1 MDENNSI
8 SLNDQNK
15 RDLKSIILNNK
26 KIFLTI
32 FLISLIG
39 LFGYFFYTD
48 YKKNLNVKNDENYN
62 LAVTNFDKNNKT
74 STIMIM
80 KNIISIKDPTYSTLA
95 LYFLLD
101 NNLLSNK
108 KEINKYFDIL
118 IYETNLEKEVK
129 DLIIYKKGL
138 YNSGSVNEQEL
149 LDIFKP
155 IINGENLWKSHAL
168 YIIAEYFLAR
178 NEKQKAKEFFEKII
192 SSENTNLDINKEVQK
207 RLIRD
212 FSE

>member
-8 SLNDQNK
+8 SLNDQNN

-48 YKKNLNVKNDENYN
+48 YKKNLNVKNAENYN
-62 LAVTNFDKNNKT
+62 LAVTNFDKNNTT

-178 NEKQKAKEFFEKII
+178 NEKQKAKEFFEKIVEMKNSNPQI
-192 SSENTNLDINKEVQK
+192 KIEAQK
-207 RLIRD
+207 RLQRD
-212 FSE
+212 LGA